1 MSEQPTDQET
11 PAVREDAGADSESL
25 SQDDLDKMIA
35 EAKDAASSLEQ
46 AADAMVGDAEKLAAD
61 AAPAQQE
68 PSGTLSQQDMDKLIA
83 DAQGGGAAPA
93 APADPPAAEEP
104 SGTLSQEDMDK
115 LIADAQG
122 GGAAQAATAKQ
133 APAAQATGTEETQ
146 GLAGDL
152 DGLLGGGAEPAKPSA
167 EQTDDLAGD
176 LDALLG
182 GGAAPAKPTIAET
195 DDLAGDLDAL
205 FGGQKKTPPAAAPAT
220 GAPGNSKAV
229 SQADVD
235 ALFSGGGDL
244 AAQAPAP
251 ATQGFALPDFASSGP
266 GPHASGIDLLND
278 VDLDVKIE
286 LGRSRMYVDDILR
299 LAEGSIVELDKL
311 AGDPVD
317 VLVNERLVAR
327 GEILVLNDNFCV
339 RVHQIVGTINE
350 D

>member
-68 PSGTLSQQDMDKLIA
+68 PA
-83 DAQGGGAAPA
+83 
-93 APADPPAAEEP
+93 
-104 SGTLSQEDMDK
+104 GTLSQEDMDK

-133 APAAQATGTEETQ
+133 AVAAQATGTEETQ

-251 ATQGFALPDFASSGP
+251 APATQGFALPDFASSGP